1 MNVDKVI
8 NGNQCTDAARA
19 AENAGIR
26 SDGFA
31 IATGD
36 TEVAGHFQ
44 SRSWR
49 MAPGAE
55 RDRLSETGERRARPG
70 RPDAGGSSGAGLRAT
85 RAGIERNEIAEPVLA
100 ACLEYVEAAH
110 EAIDCGEVPPRL
122 PEAKERFV
130 ARRARW
136 EEARRQVLH
145 ILATA
150 PGPRGE
156 AG

>member
-1 MNVDKVI
+1 LLGIFSRGRGEWGRGLNVIVCPGPANDGPDQVD
-8 NGNQCTDAARA
+8 QVDRTRA
-19 AENAGIR
+19 AHLAL
-26 SDGFA
+26 DFA
-31 IATGD
+31 QH
-36 TEVAGHFQ
+36 V
-44 SRSWR
+44 
-49 MAPGAE
+49 
-55 RDRLSETGERRARPG
+55 
-70 RPDAGGSSGAGLRAT
+70 PD
-85 RAGIERNEIAEPVLA
+85 IERNEIAEPVLA

-145 ILATA
+145 ILATE